1 MKTFTKS
8 DLVLKLLDINIKQTV
23 PFLID
28 NLVDYIMRGS
38 FFNKSD
44 SDSEQLKSLKD
55 NLQRFI
61 SRTQEY
67 YKKCQCKKDRFFK
80 TKTDW
85 LDSKFDLPD
94 NFKSHKSSK
103 RRYLVINLLMNFS
116 IHMR

>member
-1 MKTFTKS
+1 MII
-8 DLVLKLLDINIKQTV
+8 LCEEV
-23 PFLID
+23 
-28 NLVDYIMRGS
+28 

-67 YKKCQCKKDRFFK
+67 YKKCQRKKDRFFK

-103 RRYLVINLLMNFS
+103 RQYLVMNLLMNFS
-116 IHMR
+116 IHMHQKKNYKMI